1 MRPWE
6 LSRWEQ
12 DGSRL
17 SVMAKLD
24 PVPAVPRHVAII
36 MDGNGRWAKQHHL
49 PRLSGHE
56 AGRKS
61 VKQVVQAAMD
71 HGVKYLTLYAFSVE
85 NWQRP
90 REEVQGLMG
99 LLRGVIREELNE
111 MGKEGIR
118 LRTIGR
124 KQDLPDAVREELE
137 AAIEKTKNNNRLDL
151 ILALSYGSRVEITE
165 AVQSIAREVKAGSI
179 DPEKIKE
186 ETVSSHLYTK
196 DIPDPD
202 LLIRTS
208 GEMRVSNFL
217 LWQIS
222 YAEIHV
228 TPVLWPDF
236 GKKEFGEALGDYA
249 RRERR
254 FGGL

>member
-12 DGSRL
+12 GGSRL

-165 AVQSIAREVKAGSI
+165 AVQSIAREVKAGSL
-179 DPEKIKE
+179 DPEKIKQ

-236 GKKEFGEALGDYA
+236 GKKEFGEALVDYA

>member
-1 MRPWE
+1 
-6 LSRWEQ
+6 
-12 DGSRL
+12 
-17 SVMAKLD
+17 MAKEK
-24 PVPAVPRHVAII
+24 PATAIPRHVAII
-36 MDGNGRWAKQHHL
+36 MDGNGRWAKKHHL

-61 VKQVVQAAMD
+61 VKRVVQAAID
-71 HGVKYLTLYAFSVE
+71 HGVRYLTLYAFSVE

-99 LLRGVIREELNE
+99 LLRGVIREELSE

-124 KQDLPDAVREELE
+124 RQDLPEAVREELE
-137 AAIEKTKNNNRLDL
+137 SAIEKTKDQTRLDL

-165 AVQSIAREVKAGSI
+165 AMLGMAREVKAGRLEPDQI
-179 DPEKIKE
+179 RE
-186 ETVSSHLYTK
+186 ETVAAHLYTHG
-196 DIPDPD
+196 IPDPD

-208 GEMRVSNFL
+208 GEMRISNFM

-222 YAEIHV
+222 YAEIVV

-236 GKKEFGEALGDYA
+236 REEDFAKALADYA
-249 RRERR
+249 SRDRR
-254 FGGL
+254 FGGI

>member
-1 MRPWE
+1 MGE
-6 LSRWEQ
+6 KGGGE
-12 DGSRL
+12 
-17 SVMAKLD
+17 K
-24 PVPAVPRHVAII
+24 VPQHVAII
-36 MDGNGRWAKQHHL
+36 MDGNGRWAKQHKL

-61 VKQVVQAAMD
+61 VKTVTMAAME
-71 HGVKYLTLYAFSVE
+71 HGVRYLTLYAFSVE

-90 REEVQGLMG
+90 RDEVQGLMG
-99 LLRGVIREELNE
+99 LLRGVLREELAE
-111 MGKEGIR
+111 MGREGIR
-118 LRTIGR
+118 LRAIGR
-124 KQDLPDAVREELE
+124 LQDLPGAVREELE
-137 AAIEKTKNNNRLDL
+137 AAIENTKANTKLDL

-165 AVQSIAREVKAGSI
+165 ATKAIAREAKSGRL
-179 DPEKIKE
+179 DPETIDEKTI
-186 ETVSSHLYTK
+186 TAHLYTH
-196 DIPDPD
+196 DVPDPD

-208 GEMRVSNFL
+208 GEMRVSNFM

-236 GKKEFGEALGDYA
+236 GKKEFAAALADFA
-249 RRERR
+249 KRDRR

>member
-1 MRPWE
+1 MPE
-6 LSRWEQ
+6 SKSASPQ
-12 DGSRL
+12 
-17 SVMAKLD
+17 
-24 PVPAVPRHVAII
+24 VPRHVAII
-36 MDGNGRWAKQHHL
+36 MDGNGRWAREHQL

-56 AGRKS
+56 AGRQS
-61 VKQVVQAAMD
+61 VKKVVQAAIA
-71 HGVKYLTLYAFSVE
+71 HGVRYLTLYAFSVE

-99 LLRGVIREELNE
+99 LLRLVLREELAE
-111 MGKEGIR
+111 MGREGVR
-118 LRTIGR
+118 LRAIGR
-124 KQDLPDAVREELE
+124 LQDLPEAVREELE
-137 AAIEKTKNNNRLDL
+137 SAIEKTKANTKLDL

-165 AVQSIAREVKAGSI
+165 AAKAIAREVKAGAL
-179 DPEKIKE
+179 DPERIVDKTI
-186 ETVSSHLYTK
+186 SDHLYTR
-196 DIPDPD
+196 DLPDPD

-208 GEMRVSNFL
+208 GEMRISNFM

-236 GKKEFGEALGDYA
+236 GKEQFAAALADYA

-254 FGGL
+254 FGGI

>member
-1 MRPWE
+1 
-6 LSRWEQ
+6 
-12 DGSRL
+12 
-17 SVMAKLD
+17 MAKD
-24 PVPAVPRHVAII
+24 SPIPSIPRHVAII
-36 MDGNGRWAKQHHL
+36 MDGNGRWAQKHHL

-61 VKQVVQAAMD
+61 VKEVVQAAIH
-71 HGVKYLTLYAFSVE
+71 HGVRYLTLYAFSVE

-99 LLRGVIREELNE
+99 LLRGVLREELKE
-111 MGKEGIR
+111 MGKQGIR
-118 LRTIGR
+118 LRMIGR
-124 KQDLPDAVREELE
+124 KQDLPEAVREELE
-137 AAIEKTKNNNRLDL
+137 TAMENTKGNTKLDL

-165 AVQSIAREVKAGSI
+165 AVQAVAREVKAGSL
-179 DPEKIKE
+179 DPEMIREK
-186 ETVSSHLYTK
+186 TVSDHLYTRE
-196 DIPDPD
+196 IPDPD

-208 GEMRVSNFL
+208 GEMRISNFM

-236 GKKEFGEALGDYA
+236 GKKEFELALADYSG
-249 RRERR
+249 RERR
-254 FGGL
+254 FGGV

>member
-1 MRPWE
+1 
-6 LSRWEQ
+6 
-12 DGSRL
+12 
-17 SVMAKLD
+17 MAK
-24 PVPAVPRHVAII
+24 AESEAGKVPRHVAII
-36 MDGNGRWAKQHHL
+36 MDGNGRWAQQHKL

-61 VKQVVQAAMD
+61 VKKVVQAAIS
-71 HGVKYLTLYAFSVE
+71 HGVRYLTLYAFSVE

-90 REEVQGLMG
+90 RDEIQGLMG
-99 LLRGVIREELNE
+99 LLRLVLREELAE
-111 MGKEGIR
+111 MGKEGVR
-118 LRTIGR
+118 LRAMGR
-124 KQDLPDAVREELE
+124 LQDLPEAVREELE
-137 AAIEKTKNNNRLDL
+137 SAIEKTKANTKLDL

-165 AVQSIAREVKAGSI
+165 AAQAIAREVKSGQLEADQI
-179 DPEKIKE
+179 TE
-186 ETVSSHLYTK
+186 ETISQHLYTR
-196 DIPDPD
+196 DLPDPD

-208 GEMRVSNFL
+208 GEMRISNFM

-236 GKKEFGEALGDYA
+236 GKEEFAAALADYA

-254 FGGL
+254 FGGI

>member
-1 MRPWE
+1 
-6 LSRWEQ
+6 
-12 DGSRL
+12 
-17 SVMAKLD
+17 MAEIKPD
-24 PVPAVPRHVAII
+24 PAKVPLHVAII
-36 MDGNGRWAKQHHL
+36 MDGNGRWAKQHRL

-61 VKQVVQAAMD
+61 VKKVVQAAIA
-71 HGVKYLTLYAFSVE
+71 HGVRYLTLYAFSVE

-99 LLRGVIREELNE
+99 LLRLVLREELAE
-111 MGKEGIR
+111 MGREGVR
-118 LRTIGR
+118 LRAIGR
-124 KQDLPDAVREELE
+124 LEDLPEAVRGELE
-137 AAIEKTKNNNRLDL
+137 SAIEKTRTNSKLDL
-151 ILALSYGSRVEITE
+151 VLALSYGSRVEITE
-165 AVQSIAREVKAGSI
+165 AVKAIAREVKSGNI
-179 DPEKIKE
+179 EPENIREK
-186 ETVSSHLYTK
+186 TLADHLYTR
-196 DIPDPD
+196 DLPDPD

-208 GEMRVSNFL
+208 GEMRVSNFM

-236 GKKEFGEALGDYA
+236 GKEQFAAALADYA

-254 FGGL
+254 FGGI

>member
-1 MRPWE
+1 
-6 LSRWEQ
+6 
-12 DGSRL
+12 
-17 SVMAKLD
+17 MAKLD

-165 AVQSIAREVKAGSI
+165 AVQSIAREVKAGSL

>member
-1 MRPWE
+1 MTRPFGMGKKSNPPE
-6 LSRWEQ
+6 I
-12 DGSRL
+12 
-17 SVMAKLD
+17 
-24 PVPAVPRHVAII
+24 PCHVAII
-36 MDGNGRWAKQHHL
+36 MDGNGRWASQHHL

-61 VKQVVQAAMD
+61 VKAVAQAAID
-71 HGVKYLTLYAFSVE
+71 HGVRYLTLYAFSVE

-90 REEVQGLMG
+90 RDEVQGLMG

-124 KQDLPDAVREELE
+124 RQDLPEAVREELE
-137 AAIEKTKNNNRLDL
+137 GAIERTKANTRLDL

-165 AVQSIAREVKAGSI
+165 AMQAMGREIKAGKL
-179 DPEKIKE
+179 DPEKITE
-186 ETVSSHLYTK
+186 ETVSANLYTEG
-196 DIPDPD
+196 IPDPD

-208 GEMRVSNFL
+208 GEMRISNFM

-222 YAEIHV
+222 YAEIYV

-236 GKKEFGEALGDYA
+236 GKDEFAKALADYA
-249 RRERR
+249 GRDRR
-254 FGGL
+254 FGGI

>member
-1 MRPWE
+1 MPETRSEP
-6 LSRWEQ
+6 S
-12 DGSRL
+12 
-17 SVMAKLD
+17 K
-24 PVPAVPRHVAII
+24 VPHHVAII
-36 MDGNGRWAKQHHL
+36 MDGNGRWARQHQL

-61 VKQVVQAAMD
+61 VKKVVQAAIR
-71 HGVKYLTLYAFSVE
+71 HGVRHLTLYAFSVE

-99 LLRGVIREELNE
+99 LLRLVLREELAE
-111 MGKEGIR
+111 MGREGVR
-118 LRTIGR
+118 LRAIGR
-124 KQDLPDAVREELE
+124 IQDLPEAVREELE
-137 AAIEKTKNNNRLDL
+137 TAIEKTKTNTKLDL

-165 AVQSIAREVKAGSI
+165 AVRAIARKAKAGQL
-179 DPEKIKE
+179 DPETLDEK
-186 ETVSSHLYTK
+186 TVSQHLYTR

-208 GEMRVSNFL
+208 GEMRVSNFM

-236 GKKEFGEALGDYA
+236 GEEQFAAALVDYA
-249 RRERR
+249 KRERR
-254 FGGL
+254 FGSL

>member
-1 MRPWE
+1 
-6 LSRWEQ
+6 
-12 DGSRL
+12 
-17 SVMAKLD
+17 MAKPPLS
-24 PVPAVPRHVAII
+24 PAVPRHVAII

-61 VKQVVQAAMD
+61 VKQVVQAAID

-124 KQDLPDAVREELE
+124 RQDLPEAVREEVE
-137 AAIEKTKNNNRLDL
+137 AAIEKTQNDSRLDL

-165 AVQSIAREVKAGSI
+165 AVQSIAREVKAGSL
-179 DPEKIKE
+179 DPEKINEK
-186 ETVSSHLYTK
+186 TVTSHLYTK

-236 GKKEFGEALGDYA
+236 GKKEFGEALADYA

>member
-1 MRPWE
+1 MGE
-6 LSRWEQ
+6 KGGGE
-12 DGSRL
+12 
-17 SVMAKLD
+17 K
-24 PVPAVPRHVAII
+24 VPQHVAII
-36 MDGNGRWAKQHHL
+36 MDGNGRWAKQHKL

-61 VKQVVQAAMD
+61 VKTVTMAAME
-71 HGVKYLTLYAFSVE
+71 HGVRYLTLYAFSVE

-90 REEVQGLMG
+90 RDEVQGLMG
-99 LLRGVIREELNE
+99 LLRGVLREELAE
-111 MGKEGIR
+111 MGREGIR
-118 LRTIGR
+118 LRAIGR
-124 KQDLPDAVREELE
+124 RQDLPGAVREELE
-137 AAIEKTKNNNRLDL
+137 AAIENTKANTKLDL

-165 AVQSIAREVKAGSI
+165 ATKAIAREAKSGRL
-179 DPEKIKE
+179 DPETIDEKTI
-186 ETVSSHLYTK
+186 TAHLYTH
-196 DIPDPD
+196 DVPDPD

-208 GEMRVSNFL
+208 GEMRVSNFM

-236 GKKEFGEALGDYA
+236 GKKEFAAALADFA
-249 RRERR
+249 KRDRR

>member
-1 MRPWE
+1 MTRPFGMGKKSISAE
-6 LSRWEQ
+6 IPS
-12 DGSRL
+12 
-17 SVMAKLD
+17 
-24 PVPAVPRHVAII
+24 HVAII
-36 MDGNGRWAKQHHL
+36 MDGNGRWASQHHL

-61 VKQVVQAAMD
+61 VKAVAQAAID
-71 HGVKYLTLYAFSVE
+71 HGVRYLTLYAFSVE

-90 REEVQGLMG
+90 RDEVQGLMG

-124 KQDLPDAVREELE
+124 RQDLPEAVREELE
-137 AAIEKTKNNNRLDL
+137 GAIERTKANTRLDL

-165 AVQSIAREVKAGSI
+165 AMQAIGREIKAGKL
-179 DPEKIKE
+179 DPEKITE
-186 ETVSSHLYTK
+186 ETVSANLYTEG
-196 DIPDPD
+196 IPDPD

-208 GEMRVSNFL
+208 GEMRISNFM

-222 YAEIHV
+222 YAEIYV

-236 GKKEFGEALGDYA
+236 GKDEFAKALTDYA
-249 RRERR
+249 GRDRR
-254 FGGL
+254 FGGI

>member
-1 MRPWE
+1 
-6 LSRWEQ
+6 
-12 DGSRL
+12 
-17 SVMAKLD
+17 MAETKG
-24 PVPAVPRHVAII
+24 PASSVPRHVAII
-36 MDGNGRWAKQHHL
+36 MDGNGRWAQQHKL

-61 VKQVVQAAMD
+61 VKRVVQAAIE
-71 HGVKYLTLYAFSVE
+71 HGVRYLTLYAFSVE

-99 LLRGVIREELNE
+99 LLRHVLREEMAE
-111 MGKEGIR
+111 MGREGVR
-118 LRTIGR
+118 LRAIGR
-124 KQDLPDAVREELE
+124 LQDLPEAVREELE
-137 AAIEKTKNNNRLDL
+137 SAMEKTKSQTRLDL
-151 ILALSYGSRVEITE
+151 VLALSYGSRVEITE
-165 AVQSIAREVKAGSI
+165 AMKAMAREVRAGQL
-179 DPEKIKE
+179 DPEKVDEATIAQ
-186 ETVSSHLYTK
+186 HLYTR
-196 DIPDPD
+196 DLPDPD

-208 GEMRVSNFL
+208 GEMRISNFM

-236 GKKEFGEALGDYA
+236 GKEEFAAALADFA

-254 FGGL
+254 FGGV

>member
-1 MRPWE
+1 MGK
-6 LSRWEQ
+6 S
-12 DGSRL
+12 GT
-17 SVMAKLD
+17 A
-24 PVPAVPRHVAII
+24 PAVPRHVAII
-36 MDGNGRWAKQHHL
+36 MDGNGRWAQQHHL

-61 VKQVVQAAMD
+61 VKQVVQAAID

-124 KQDLPDAVREELE
+124 KQDLPDAVREELG
-137 AAIEKTKNNNRLDL
+137 AAIEKTKHHTRLDL

-165 AVQSIAREVKAGSI
+165 AVQSIAREVKAGSL

-208 GEMRVSNFL
+208 GEIRVSNFL

-236 GKKEFGEALGDYA
+236 GKKEFGEALADYA

>member
-1 MRPWE
+1 MGK
-6 LSRWEQ
+6 S
-12 DGSRL
+12 GT
-17 SVMAKLD
+17 A
-24 PVPAVPRHVAII
+24 PAVPRHVAII
-36 MDGNGRWAKQHHL
+36 MDGNGRWAQQHHL

-61 VKQVVQAAMD
+61 VKQVVQAAID

-137 AAIEKTKNNNRLDL
+137 AAIEKTKNHTRLDL

-165 AVQSIAREVKAGSI
+165 AVQSIAREVKAGSL

-236 GKKEFGEALGDYA
+236 GKKEFGEALADYA

>member
-1 MRPWE
+1 MGKP
-6 LSRWEQ
+6 
-12 DGSRL
+12 G
-17 SVMAKLD
+17 AA
-24 PVPAVPRHVAII
+24 PAVPRHVAII
-36 MDGNGRWAKQHHL
+36 MDGNGRWAQQHHL

-99 LLRGVIREELNE
+99 LLRGVIREELSE

-124 KQDLPDAVREELE
+124 RQDLPEAVREELE
-137 AAIEKTKNNNRLDL
+137 AAIEKTKNHDRLDL

-165 AVQSIAREVKAGSI
+165 AVQSIAREVKAGAL
-179 DPEKIKE
+179 DPENIRE
-186 ETVSSHLYTK
+186 ETVASHLYTK

-236 GKKEFGEALGDYA
+236 GKKEFADALADYA

>member
-1 MRPWE
+1 
-6 LSRWEQ
+6 
-12 DGSRL
+12 
-17 SVMAKLD
+17 MAKPPLS
-24 PVPAVPRHVAII
+24 PAVPRHVAII
-36 MDGNGRWAKQHHL
+36 MDGNGRWAKLHHL

-61 VKQVVQAAMD
+61 VKQVVQAAID

-124 KQDLPDAVREELE
+124 RQDLPEAVREELE
-137 AAIEKTKNNNRLDL
+137 AAIEKTQNNTRLDL

-165 AVQSIAREVKAGSI
+165 AVQSIAREVKAGSL
-179 DPEKIKE
+179 DPEKINEK
-186 ETVSSHLYTK
+186 TVTSHLYTK

-236 GKKEFGEALGDYA
+236 GKKEFGEALADYA

>member
-1 MRPWE
+1 MPETRSEP
-6 LSRWEQ
+6 S
-12 DGSRL
+12 
-17 SVMAKLD
+17 K
-24 PVPAVPRHVAII
+24 VPHHVAII
-36 MDGNGRWAKQHHL
+36 MDGNGRWARQHQL

-61 VKQVVQAAMD
+61 VKKVVQAAIH
-71 HGVKYLTLYAFSVE
+71 HGVRHLTLYAFSVE

-99 LLRGVIREELNE
+99 LLRLVLREELAE
-111 MGKEGIR
+111 MGREGVR
-118 LRTIGR
+118 LRAIGR
-124 KQDLPDAVREELE
+124 IQDLPEAVREELE
-137 AAIEKTKNNNRLDL
+137 TAIEKTKTNTKLDL

-165 AVQSIAREVKAGSI
+165 AVRAIARKAKAGQL
-179 DPEKIKE
+179 DPETLDEK
-186 ETVSSHLYTK
+186 TVSQHLYTR

-208 GEMRVSNFL
+208 GEMRVSNFM

-236 GKKEFGEALGDYA
+236 GEEQFAAALVDYA
-249 RRERR
+249 KRERR
-254 FGGL
+254 FGSL

>member
-1 MRPWE
+1 MGKP
-6 LSRWEQ
+6 
-12 DGSRL
+12 G
-17 SVMAKLD
+17 AA
-24 PVPAVPRHVAII
+24 PAVPRHVAII
-36 MDGNGRWAKQHHL
+36 MDGNGRWAQQHHL

-99 LLRGVIREELNE
+99 LLRGVIREELSE

-124 KQDLPDAVREELE
+124 RQDLPEAVREELE
-137 AAIEKTKNNNRLDL
+137 AAIEKTKTHDRLDL

-165 AVQSIAREVKAGSI
+165 AVQSIAREVKAGAL
-179 DPEKIKE
+179 DPENIRE
-186 ETVSSHLYTK
+186 ETVASHLYTK

-236 GKKEFGEALGDYA
+236 GKKEFADALADYA

>member
-1 MRPWE
+1 
-6 LSRWEQ
+6 
-12 DGSRL
+12 
-17 SVMAKLD
+17 MAESKIA
-24 PVPAVPRHVAII
+24 PSAVPSHVAII
-36 MDGNGRWAKQHHL
+36 MDGNGRWAQQHKL

-61 VKQVVQAAMD
+61 VKKVVQAAIK
-71 HGVKYLTLYAFSVE
+71 HGVRYLTLYAFSVE

-90 REEVQGLMG
+90 REEIQGLMG
-99 LLRGVIREELNE
+99 LLRLVLREELAE
-111 MGKEGIR
+111 MGREGVR
-118 LRTIGR
+118 LRAIGR
-124 KQDLPDAVREELE
+124 LQDLPEAVREELASAME
-137 AAIEKTKNNNRLDL
+137 RTQGNTKLDL

-165 AVQSIAREVKAGSI
+165 AAKAIAREAKAGRL
-179 DPEKIKE
+179 DPEKMDE
-186 ETVSSHLYTK
+186 TTVSDHLYTRE
-196 DIPDPD
+196 IPDPD

-208 GEMRVSNFL
+208 GEMRVSNFM

-236 GKKEFGEALGDYA
+236 GQEQFAAALADYA

-254 FGGL
+254 FGGI